1 MSDLPT
7 PPAAFLRFADRHP
20 ELATAWET
28 TSHAGQQGP
37 LDPTTVR
44 LVKLGVAIGALREGS
59 VHASVRK
66 ALAKG
71 ITPEE
76 LNQVVALAAGTIGF
90 PAAVAVHT
98 WIHDVVDDEGEF
110 RS

>member
-1 MSDLPT
+1 MSDLPA
-7 PPAAFLRFADRHP
+7 PPDAFLRFADRHP
-20 ELATAWET
+20 ELAAAWET
-28 TSHAGQQGP
+28 TARAGQQGP
-37 LDPTTVR
+37 LDPATAR

-71 ITPEE
+71 ITREE

-98 WIHDVVDDEGEF
+98 WIHDVVDGADKD